1 MYRDDGEPKYPRL
14 GIESGERAVRVVTR
28 ADGSVRNLE
37 KGTIYYTLGCCLA
50 DLAEEDDDEVLKER
64 AVRAGETAR

>member
-1 MYRDDGEPKYPRL
+1 M
-14 GIESGERAVRVVTR
+14 VTR